1 MYSVV
6 IFQPAT
12 SMNVQDIESISKAEA
27 RTATWSCQGLVSN
40 QIGQN

>member
-1 MYSVV
+1 MSMKVQV
-6 IFQPAT
+6 I
-12 SMNVQDIESISKAEA
+12 ERISKAEA